1 MLLII
6 FKVLKN
12 SMPQYIQSSFNIRE
26 YKKNLRG
33 NNKLVLPVARTMTY
47 GLKSTSYIAA
57 KEWNALPD
65 NLRSVA
71 DLARFRK
78 ELRKLRNL

>member
-6 FKVLKN
+6 FRALIN
-12 SMPQYIQSSFNIRE
+12 SMPQYIQSLFNIRE
-26 YKKNLRG
+26 NKKNLRG
-33 NNKLVLPVARTMTY
+33 KNKLVLPAAKITTY

-57 KEWNALPD
+57 KTWNSLPD

-71 DLARFRK
+71 EFASSRN